1 MPSTSL
7 GGRITQPSSSSGGG
21 EGGGGS
27 GAADDGPGSSIAGG
41 NVRGWGFGR
50 RSEHGMG
57 GRWGL
62 VVLW

>member
-7 GGRITQPSSSSGGG
+7 GGRITQPSSSGRG

-41 NVRGWGFGR
+41 HVRWWGFEG